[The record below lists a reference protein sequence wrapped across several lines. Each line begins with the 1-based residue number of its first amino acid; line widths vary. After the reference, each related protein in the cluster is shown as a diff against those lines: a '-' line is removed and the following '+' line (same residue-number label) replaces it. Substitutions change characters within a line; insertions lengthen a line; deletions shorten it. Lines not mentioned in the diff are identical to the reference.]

1 VASVTYAIVWQHS
14 GDSVQTL
21 CNLGERSKVLKRILL
36 GAAVP
41 VVALSGGALLGGVA
55 NAAPVTYADTSVAA
69 SQISVDQV
77 TGITATFG
85 TPATSVVGSAA
96 AQVPTADKVQ
106 FGATDSLGTS
116 KPLTWSIAAT
126 TSGATITTGGLLSLP
141 PAPVTAPVALT
152 VEVTDGAA
160 KAFATVNVGVGASAL
175 SDSVSATPDTVTL
188 PAAANDNTTGTVD
201 FGSAVPAGQTYTLGN
216 APVGVA
222 LKGSVLAATSA
233 VPGAYGSVTVTAS
246 DSSATAVETFTID
259 VKGSAVKT
267 PPPARPHLYGGH
279 VVYVDNN
286 RAEIAWNESAGVHCV
301 LTRTF
306 GYGFSLNGSPHI
318 GFTCDTG
325 HPGTDAGY
333 WAGLAAGHGYD
344 IQLIPAGA
352 NRLPLPGAVTGW
364 IYIHTTQ

>member
-1 VASVTYAIVWQHS
+1 M
-14 GDSVQTL
+14 L
-21 CNLGERSKVLKRILL
+21 KKVLL

-41 VVALSGGALLGGVA
+41 VVALGGGALLGGVA
-55 NAAPVTYADTSVAA
+55 NAAQLTYADTSVAA
-69 SQISVDQV
+69 SHVSVDQV
-77 TGITATFG
+77 TSITATFG
-85 TPATSVVGSAA
+85 TPATSVGSTAV
-96 AQVPTADKVQ
+96 QVPTADRVQ

-116 KPLTWSIAAT
+116 KPLTWSIAPT
-126 TSGATITTGGLLSLP
+126 TSGAPISSAGLLSLP
-141 PAPVTAPVALT
+141 STPVTAPIALT
-152 VEVTDGAA
+152 VEVTDGTA

-175 SDSVSATPDTVTL
+175 TDSVSVTPDTVTV
-188 PAAANDNTTGTVD
+188 PAAANDNTAGTVD

-216 APVGVA
+216 APAGVA
-222 LKGSVLAATSA
+222 LTGSVLAATSA
-233 VPGAYGSVTVTAS
+233 VPGAYTGVTVTAT
-246 DSSATAVETFTID
+246 DGNATAAETFKID
-259 VKGSAVKT
+259 VKGSVVQ
-267 PPPARPHLYGGH
+267 PPPTPKPHLYGGH
-279 VVYVDNN
+279 VVYVNNN

-306 GYGFSLNGSPHI
+306 GYGFSPNGSPHI

-344 IQLIPAGA
+344 IQLIPAGT

>member
-1 VASVTYAIVWQHS
+1 VIACKRYVTLEE
-14 GDSVQTL
+14 GL
-21 CNLGERSKVLKRILL
+21 KVFKKILL

-55 NAAPVTYADTSVAA
+55 NAAQLTYADTSVAA
-69 SQISVDQV
+69 SHVNVDQV
-77 TGITATFG
+77 TSITATFG

-106 FGATDSLGTS
+106 FGATDSLGAS
-116 KPLTWSIAAT
+116 KPLTWSIAPT
-126 TSGATITTGGLLSLP
+126 TSGAAITAAGLLSLP
-141 PAPVTAPVALT
+141 SAPVTAPVALT
-152 VEVTDGAA
+152 VEVTDGTA

-175 SDSVSATPDTVTL
+175 TDSVSATPDTVTL
-188 PAAANDNTTGTVD
+188 PAAANDNTAGTVD

-216 APVGVA
+216 APAGVA
-222 LKGSVLAATSA
+222 LTGSVLAATSA
-233 VPGAYGSVTVTAS
+233 VPGVYGGVTVTS
-246 DSSATAVETFTID
+246 NDGNATAVETFTID

-267 PPPARPHLYGGH
+267 PPPARPRLYGGH
-279 VVYVDNN
+279 VVYVNNN

-352 NRLPLPGAVTGW
+352 NRMPLPGAVTGW